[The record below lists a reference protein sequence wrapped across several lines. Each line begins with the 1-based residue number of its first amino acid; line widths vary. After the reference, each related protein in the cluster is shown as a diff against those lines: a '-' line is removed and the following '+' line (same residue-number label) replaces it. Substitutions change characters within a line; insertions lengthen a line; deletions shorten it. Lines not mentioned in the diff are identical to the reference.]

1 MAFWMLPAAMAGIN
15 AIKGSQQRDAARDY
29 NKHQAEVTRYSP
41 WTGMTGQTKQVT
53 GGLLTDAAGGA
64 MQGAMMGQAFGV
76 AVFLTQ
82 RCWCTGG
89 CGRPFLG
96 IFGPRQSRQARTFV
110 HWGRSCRKSRERPK
124 TKYRIPVDCGSHSAQ
139 NRSRGPQAWG
149 RPRVL

>member
-76 AVFLTQ
+76 GGGAPDAGTSAVVSPEYSTDMMQSPWNYMKRKDALQ
-82 RCWCTGG
+82 GG
-89 CGRPFLG
+89 M
-96 IFGPRQSRQARTFV
+96 SMMNA
-110 HWGRSCRKSRERPK
+110 
-124 TKYRIPVDCGSHSAQ
+124 
-139 NRSRGPQAWG
+139 
-149 RPRVL
+149 